1 MDHFKELKE
10 VLIAAPINEGHP
22 FRTGTLGTVGL
33 DMMARL
39 RTVVLRKVATD
50 LTLTFYTDYRSKK
63 IIHIK
68 ENPKVSM
75 LLYHPEKQLQLKIE
89 GLARIR
95 KDSGSVQSLW
105 DDMQEHSKKDYT
117 TALAPGSE
125 IADKENVEYL
135 DTENFLCIVELEPFK
150 IEYLKLGSP
159 HHTRIR
165 FSKKGE
171 ERWVSDFLVP

>member
-10 VLIAAPINEGHP
+10 ELLAAPLNDGHP
-22 FRTGTLGTVGL
+22 FRTGTFGTVGL

-39 RTVVLRKVATD
+39 RTIVLRKTD
-50 LTLTFYTDYRSKK
+50 PDLNMTFYTDFRSKK

-68 ENPKVSM
+68 ENPKVSL
-75 LLYHPEKQLQLKIE
+75 LLYHPEKKLQLKVE
-89 GLARIR
+89 GLAVIK
-95 KDSGSVQSLW
+95 KDTASLTELW
-105 DDMQEHSKKDYT
+105 QNMKDHNKRDYT

-125 IADKENVEYL
+125 ISGEDSVEYL
-135 DTENFLCIVELEPFK
+135 DSENFLCMVILEPFK

-165 FSKKGE
+165 FSKKKAGH
-171 ERWVSDFLVP
+171 WVSDFLVP